1 MKNKIKMLLFASLM
15 ALTFTACNKVTTA
28 SLESEVKQLFNETS
42 KKEGADVKA
51 TKVTL
56 IKVDDTN
63 YKGQITL
70 NADGEEEDFDINVIY
85 DGRSFQYEIPDL
97 LDD

>member
-1 MKNKIKMLLFASLM
+1 MKNKIKMLLFVSLM
-15 ALTFTACNKVTTA
+15 ALTFTACNKVSTA
-28 SLESEVKQLFNETS
+28 QLEKEVKQLFNENA
-42 KKEGADVKA
+42 KEEGEDVKA
-51 TKVTL
+51 TNVTL

-70 NADGEEEDFDINVIY
+70 TAEGEEADFDINVIY